1 MVSNKGHKLNKEAL
15 QGCLDCSLDLKAIAI
30 RFNCNSITV
39 TNYLKKFGLKSDFKK
54 NLKIDIEELY
64 KLRVLSC
71 WNYEDLAELYK
82 GSQAG
87 IRKICERSNFL
98 RPKIK
103 RLQSL
108 TINKVEVKKINKKY
122 KVDKSSILLQELLDS
137 L

>member
-1 MVSNKGHKLNKEAL
+1 MIGNTGNKLSKEDL

-39 TNYLKKFGLKSDFKK
+39 TSYLKKFGLKSDFKK
-54 NLKIDIEELY
+54 NLKIDIDELY
-64 KLRVLSC
+64 KLRVLSQ

-87 IRKICERSNFL
+87 IRKICERFMFP
-98 RPKIK
+98 RPKIV

-108 TINKVEVKKINKKY
+108 TINKIEVKKINKKY
-122 KVDKSSILLQELLDS
+122 KVDKSSILLQELYDS